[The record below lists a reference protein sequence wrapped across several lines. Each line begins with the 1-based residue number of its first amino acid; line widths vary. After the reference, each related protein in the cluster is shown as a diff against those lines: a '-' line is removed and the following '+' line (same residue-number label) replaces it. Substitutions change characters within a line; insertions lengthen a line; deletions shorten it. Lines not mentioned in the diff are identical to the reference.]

1 MSLLAVTV
9 ECTDCRSFIS
19 NAIFSPWH
27 EGPMLVCGNELDPPS
42 TAQRK
47 KNGSSVSNRLS
58 VIDIP
63 STYSSVTDIRAEYS
77 RSITEPMMER
87 CPLVAISSVDYRD
100 TLHIR
105 ACHGPIVLMEAG
117 SCHFEVSLEEMKQSV
132 FGCAFLL
139 YDGGFLGEVLS
150 YAIRNWNNDRW
161 NPLAGG
167 EGLRV
172 GGKRR
177 VGMVDLCPIIFGN
190 GTNDSAI
197 VPFRVLKDTVPG
209 RLMLWQAENPY
220 YEYTVRVGVCVLDHQ
235 FSYRSQIMY
244 MKVLF
249 DV

>member
-1 MSLLAVTV
+1 ML
-9 ECTDCRSFIS
+9 F
-19 NAIFSPWH
+19 FPWH
-27 EGPMLVCGNELDPPS
+27 EGPTSVCSSKLDAPS

-47 KNGSSVSNRLS
+47 KKG
-58 VIDIP
+58 VIDI
-63 STYSSVTDIRAEYS
+63 SSASRSVTDIRAEYS

-87 CPLVAISSVDYRD
+87 CPLAAIGSVDYRD

-105 ACHGPIVLMEAG
+105 ACHGSIVLMEAD
-117 SCHFEVSLEEMKQSV
+117 SWHFEVSLEDMKQSV

-139 YDGGFLGEVLS
+139 YHGGFLGDVLS
-150 YAIRNWNNDRW
+150 YAIRNWNNERW
-161 NPLAGG
+161 DPLAGG

-190 GTNDSAI
+190 GTNDSAT

-220 YEYTVRVGVCVLDHQ
+220 YEYTVRVGVYVPDGQ
-235 FSYRSQIMY
+235 FSSRS
-244 MKVLF
+244 
-249 DV
+249 